1 MKNKEECYP
10 TVFDAC
16 PVPPHVIFFLHET
29 FLQTLFLSTQ
39 VPADIMANVT
49 SQLSPV
55 RPVPKKL
62 SDYSEEERK
71 TFPKLF
77 EFPENFVQT

>member
-1 MKNKEECYP
+1 MKNKKESYP
-10 TVFDAC
+10 TVFDSYS
-16 PVPPHVIFFLHET
+16 VPPRVIFCSSRNF
-29 FLQTLFLSTQ
+29 FIILSSQ